1 MKKLLLPLV
10 LFMFFL
16 GCNSIKQEDYDAV
29 ESKLNLTL
37 DELTSC
43 KEELKEIKNTPQ
55 QRLLK
60 AQEVESSNLVLA
72 EKLFRELI
80 EKFPKSN
87 EALYAKDF
95 ITKVEKEREQIRA
108 EKENA
113 EKKKKEEE
121 IRIKKLGF
129 KILKENLKI
138 KHAGLVM
145 EFSKIKMGKRFV
157 FDRYDNTYHYR
168 DAVRGTKYLT
178 ATLKVTSKSNSPKLL
193 PIYVYQL
200 KEGKLQLI
208 SAGPVQ
214 YEFYRWEDYGSYL
227 GNYADYNNSFSQNET
242 VRFSIGEA
250 LHESDNIKD
259 FPIFLM
265 VKKEECVSRE
275 ELRFNNPPVN
285 YSTTTCKY
293 DMVLDV
299 EKAKNEYFVVKIL
312 NKEKL

>member
-1 MKKLLLPLV
+1 MKKLLL
-10 LFMFFL
+10 LFISLIFFF
-16 GCNSIKQEDYDAV
+16 GCNGIKQEDYDAI

-37 DELTSC
+37 DQLTLC

-55 QRLLK
+55 QRLLN
-60 AQEVESSNLVLA
+60 AQKIESSDLVLA

-95 ITKVEKEREQIRA
+95 INKVEKERERIRA
-108 EKENA
+108 EKEKA
-113 EKKKKEEE
+113 EKEKKEEE

-138 KHAGLVM
+138 KHEGLVM
-145 EFSKIKMGKRFV
+145 EFSKIKMSKRFV
-157 FDRYDNTYHYR
+157 FDRYGDRYYYR
-168 DAVRGTKYLT
+168 DAIRGTKYLT
-178 ATLKVTSKSNSPKLL
+178 ATLKVTSKFNSPKLL

-200 KEGKLQLI
+200 KEGELQLI

-227 GNYADYNNSFSQNET
+227 GNYADYNNSFLQNEA
-242 VRFSIGEA
+242 VKFSIGEA
-250 LHESDNIKD
+250 LHESDNLKD

-265 VKKEECVSRE
+265 VKKEECVLRE
-275 ELRFNNPPVN
+275 EKRFNNPPVK
-285 YSTTTCKY
+285 YSTTTCKR

-299 EKAKNEYFVVKIL
+299 EKAKNDYFVVKIL